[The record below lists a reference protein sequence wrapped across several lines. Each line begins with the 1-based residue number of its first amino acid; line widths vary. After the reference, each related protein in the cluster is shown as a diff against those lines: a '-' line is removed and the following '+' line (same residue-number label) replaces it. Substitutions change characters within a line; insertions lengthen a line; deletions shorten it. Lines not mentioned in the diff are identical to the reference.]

1 MSSYN
6 ELRSLTVVQ
15 LKDILRDKK
24 LKVSGRKSEL
34 IQRILDDIPFSI
46 QKEFKQPFTFDYG
59 LDSNGNPSQ
68 RLLAFIKSDK
78 LMSIFRLHQIVER
91 HPEIL
96 ESMLGYLDIFPNAC
110 LEHINFVGHKI
121 DPYIYQ
127 NESIL
132 NFFTSDLLDHVP
144 PEHIQ
149 FDYPV
154 YTPVDFYYS
163 KAKNLEEYYDE
174 KISEVKRR
182 RDQMYRDNKDLAKI
196 KHNRSALKRGIQY
209 TYWKRNVEDLKH
221 IRKCISTGVKLV
233 RIAIKLSP
241 NREYFPDRSA
251 HMVQAILNLDTKRA
265 QVIDTASVSQTVDAV
280 SIELFLKQIDSK
292 ISLNICDITQCERGS
307 IQKGP
312 LCATWSVYMFI
323 LYTLNSY
330 SMSEMYNI
338 LIKYNDYKRS
348 VLIFQYMYYIYNT
361 GVLSYEDIND
371 EVSKIHDDKD
381 YELSIHQRL
390 KSLISL

>member
-15 LKDILRDKK
+15 LENILRDRK

-59 LDSNGNPSQ
+59 LGPDGKPSDQ
-68 RLLAFIKSDK
+68 LIEFIKSDK
-78 LMSIFRLHQIVER
+78 LMLIFRLHQIVER
-91 HPEIL
+91 HPDVL

-132 NFFTSDLLDHVP
+132 NFFTSELLDYVP
-144 PEHIQ
+144 PEQID

-154 YTPVDFYYS
+154 YVPVDFYYS
-163 KAKNLEEYYDE
+163 KAKNIEEYYDE
-174 KISEVKRR
+174 KITEVKRR
-182 RDQMYRDNKDLAKI
+182 RNQLYGDNKDLLRI
-196 KHNRSALKRGIQY
+196 KHNRDALKRGIQY
-209 TYWKRNVEDLKH
+209 TYWRRNVEDLKH
-221 IRKCISTGVKLV
+221 IRKCIDSGTKLM

-241 NREYFPDRSA
+241 NRDDFPDSRA
-251 HMVQAILNLDTKRA
+251 HVVQAILNLNTKRA
-265 QVIDTASVSQTVDAV
+265 QVIDTSAVSQVVDSV
-280 SIELFLKQIDSK
+280 SIELFLKQIDPD
-292 ISLNICDITQCERGS
+292 ITLNICDVTLCNRGS

-371 EVSKIHDDKD
+371 EVKKINNESSD
-381 YELSIHQRL
+381 IHQRL
-390 KSLISL
+390 KNLVSL